1 MSANLQKLYV
11 KNYGCQMN
19 VYDGQKMADLLKVH
33 GYTIT
38 EYPEDADVA
47 ILNTC
52 HIREKAEHKVFSD
65 LGRLSTIKEKQ
76 KKINQDSDMIIVV
89 GGCVGQAEGEEITRQ
104 APEVDMVFGPQ
115 SYHRLPEM
123 LAQIKQKSKGKR
135 SKIVDTEFPTISKFD
150 SLPVAYETPVS
161 AFLSVQEG
169 CDKFCHFCV
178 VPYTRGAEYSRPANQ
193 IIEEAKHLI
202 RLGAKEITL
211 LGQNVNAYHGEG
223 LNGKEWTLGR
233 LIYALAELNGLKRIR
248 YTTSHPLDMHNDL
261 YEAHRDIEQL
271 MPFLHLPIQ
280 SGSDRILD
288 MMNRKHKISDYLKI
302 IEKLRNARADI
313 EFSSDFI
320 VGYPGETDN
329 DYQHTLELIK
339 KVGYVQ
345 AYSFKY
351 SPRPGTPA
359 SILEAQIPEDIK
371 TNRLAQLQNLLN
383 EQQLMFNKSK
393 EGKTLEVLFDRQ
405 GKLQGQIVG
414 KTAYMQSVTLDG
426 DSSLFGNFLMIKIKH
441 GYRNSLSGECV

>member
-1 MSANLQKLYV
+1 
-11 KNYGCQMN
+11 MN
-19 VYDGQKMADLLKVH
+19 VYDGQKMADLLKSH
-33 GYTIT
+33 GYAVT
-38 EYPEDADVA
+38 ENPEDADIA

-65 LGRLSTIKEKQ
+65 LGRLSVIKEKQ
-76 KKINQDSDMIIVV
+76 KTINKDSNMIIVV

-104 APEVDMVFGPQ
+104 ASYVDMVVGPQ

-123 LAQIKQKSKGKR
+123 LAQIKQKTKGKR
-135 SKIVDTEFPTISKFD
+135 NKIIDTEFPTISKFD
-150 SLPVAYETPVS
+150 SLPAAYETSAS

-178 VPYTRGAEYSRPANQ
+178 VPYTRGAEYSRPAGQ
-193 IIEEAKHLI
+193 VIEEAKHLI
-202 RLGAKEITL
+202 SLGAKEITL

-223 LNGKEWTLGR
+223 LNGKEWSLGR
-233 LIYALAELNGLKRIR
+233 LIYALAELTGLKRIR
-248 YTTSHPLDMHNDL
+248 YTTSHPLDMHDDL
-261 YEAHRDIEQL
+261 YDAHRDVEQL

-288 MMNRKHKISDYLKI
+288 MMNRKHKTSDYLKI
-302 IEKLRNARADI
+302 IEKLRDARADI
-313 EFSSDFI
+313 AFSSDFI
-320 VGYPGETDN
+320 VGYPGETEK
-329 DYQHTLELIK
+329 DYQDTLELIK
-339 KVGYVQ
+339 KVGYAQ

-351 SPRPGTPA
+351 SARPGTPA
-359 SILEAQIPEDIK
+359 SILETQISDDIK
-371 TNRLAQLQNLLN
+371 TMRLAQLQDVLN
-383 EQQLMFNKSK
+383 EQQLIFNKSK

-405 GKLQGQIVG
+405 GKLPGQIIG

-441 GYRNSLSGECV
+441 GFRNSLSGERI